1 MKNNLKVFKLFQYLF
16 LKLSTTVLKRICALL
31 QISQFT
37 VTVKYVLHVFVHD
50 ANYLFDLQRQKYEH
64 KEIYKLDILFPTFF
78 GLDFLILF
86 FTRFEQYSFFVIKM
100 FSILFIAYFW
110 KNIIFND
117 DALCLPGPVVVPSS
131 LLLESVEPQQVPG

>member
-78 GLDFLILF
+78 GLDIFYFIF
-86 FTRFEQYSFFVIKM
+86 YSFWTV
-100 FSILFIAYFW
+100 
-110 KNIIFND
+110 
-117 DALCLPGPVVVPSS
+117 
-131 LLLESVEPQQVPG
+131 